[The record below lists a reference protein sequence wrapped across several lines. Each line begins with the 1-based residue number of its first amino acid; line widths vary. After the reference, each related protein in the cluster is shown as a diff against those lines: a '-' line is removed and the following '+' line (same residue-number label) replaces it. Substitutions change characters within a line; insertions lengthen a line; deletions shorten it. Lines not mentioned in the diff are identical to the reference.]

1 MIKPSILLAMALLT
15 LSGCSDLSRRQQWAL
30 AGGVLGAAGGAA
42 WAASGHSFTPGAGAE
57 IGGATGAA
65 VGAVVR

>member
-1 MIKPSILLAMALLT
+1 MIKSSILLAAALLT

-42 WAASGHSFTPGAGAE
+42 WAASSHDFTPGAGAL
-57 IGGATGAA
+57 IGGSTGAA
-65 VGAVVR
+65 AGALIR